1 MKVLIIDDE
10 PLVRTTLGYALSV
23 AGWEVFDRDQ
33 HADFPGLIRE
43 HDIDVVIT
51 DYRMDKVTGLDLIEL
66 MREAGFGIPA
76 LILSGNVYAIDRNRA
91 KRLGV
96 LEILSKPPNLKQ
108 LLRTLVNAVAGGNAD
123 RPLLERR

>member
-43 HDIDVVIT
+43 HGIDVVIT
-51 DYRMDKVTGLDLIEL
+51 DYRMEKVTGLDLIEL
-66 MREAGFGIPA
+66 MREAGLGIPA
-76 LILSGNVYAIDRNRA
+76 LILSGNVNVIDRSRA

-108 LLRTLVNAVAGGNAD
+108 LLRTLVNAVAVGNAD
-123 RPLLERR
+123 RPPLVR

>member
-1 MKVLIIDDE
+1 M
-10 PLVRTTLGYALSV
+10 VRLALGYALSV

-51 DYRMDKVTGLDLIEL
+51 DYRMGKVTGLDLIEM
-66 MREAGFGIPA
+66 MREAGLGIPA
-76 LILSGNVYAIDRNRA
+76 LILSGNVYVIDRNRA
-91 KRLGV
+91 KLLGV
-96 LEILSKPPNLKQ
+96 LEILTKPPNLKQ

-123 RPLLERR
+123 RPRLVR